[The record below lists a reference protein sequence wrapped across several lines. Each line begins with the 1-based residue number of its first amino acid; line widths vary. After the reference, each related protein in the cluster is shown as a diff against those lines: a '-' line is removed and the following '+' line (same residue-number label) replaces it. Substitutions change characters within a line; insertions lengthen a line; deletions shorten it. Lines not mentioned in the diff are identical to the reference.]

1 MARYNKYKID
11 HFYSYDNG
19 VFKINNKNY
28 DKKSKNELFEKV
40 NNEMNNMNT
49 FLINSTYDIF
59 KNKIYAFIELIEESK
74 KAIYYLN
81 KKNYFYLFITNNDSY
96 PLNYEEELFFP
107 FLGNNYILNY
117 NFIIGHIKKT
127 LIKALGDRSSSLLI
141 FSFSFSSCVPF
152 SSSVSFSL

>member
-1 MARYNKYKID
+1 MKIINILNLKKKEKYKFKNFFYYNNINSFDLTLLCSYVCYTNNLEDTSALDIFHKTIDFISSININD

-81 KKNYFYLFITNNDSY
+81 KKNYFLFI
-96 PLNYEEELFFP
+96 
-107 FLGNNYILNY
+107 Y
-117 NFIIGHIKKT
+117 NQ
-127 LIKALGDRSSSLLI
+127 
-141 FSFSFSSCVPF
+141 
-152 SSSVSFSL
+152 